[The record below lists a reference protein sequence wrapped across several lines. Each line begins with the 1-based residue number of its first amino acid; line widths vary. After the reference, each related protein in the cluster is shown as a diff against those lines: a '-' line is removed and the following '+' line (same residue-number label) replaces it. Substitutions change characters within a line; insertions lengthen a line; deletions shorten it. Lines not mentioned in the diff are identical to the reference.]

1 MSKKIKHTNGAIDA
15 TTEVLD
21 ETLETTETTEVLD
34 ETTTLA
40 AAEAEAVE
48 VAQTTPTIDL
58 ESLMKQYPNVSL
70 RKLALS
76 LELSYGWILKC
87 SKKPI
92 AGQPYDPDAI
102 NYDEVAKTFARK
114 GINLAELDWAT
125 LNESTQTSRGILLT
139 KDMDAFQVGQKVYLR
154 EDNEVPFDIC
164 YKTATHIV
172 IMKQGDTE
180 PRAWSHSTFLMKG
193 PVFEPRTIHDNN
205 DTETTADENE
215 TVQGILN
222 DILGE
227 EA

>member
-1 MSKKIKHTNGAIDA
+1 MSKKINHTNEAIDA

-21 ETLETTETTEVLD
+21 ETTTN
-34 ETTTLA
+34 A
-40 AAEAEAVE
+40 AAEAVE
-48 VAQTTPTIDL
+48 VAPTPESTPTVDL
-58 ESLMKQYPNVSL
+58 KTLMETYPNVSL

-92 AGQPYDPDAI
+92 AGQPYDPDAV

-114 GINLAELDWAT
+114 GIDLSTIDWES

-164 YKTATHIV
+164 YKTDSHIV
-172 IMKQGDTE
+172 IMKEGSTE

-205 DTETTADENE
+205 DPTDPTDEEAE

-222 DILGE
+222 EFVGD